1 MKRLL
6 LGLAAV
12 AAMTFVPHT
21 ASGQES
27 PDLMLVHALKGVTV
41 DIAVDGTVI
50 VPDFKEGSSA
60 NINSFAGQT
69 LSNVTITD
77 STSGDTL
84 LGPVASLE
92 IPASGSHSIVAH
104 RTESGD
110 VTITTYANDVSAT
123 SAGNAR
129 LTVRHTAE
137 AAALDLKIGSETPI
151 SGLTNPNEQSIELPV
166 GQLTDAMTAP
176 AGGDAIAGISTLN
189 LDANTNTIVYVIG
202 ATSDDSIDFV
212 IQVVDIP
219 TQDDETTTTVSGDT
233 TTTVAGETTTT
244 TTIDGTTTTT
254 TSTTTTTIA
263 APTAVNT
270 GSPIDSS
277 TNLAVFA
284 ALGGLALAGGA
295 MVARRRA

>member
-21 ASGQES
+21 ASGQDA
-27 PDLMLVHALKGVTV
+27 PDLMLVHALKDVTASV
-41 DIAVDGTVI
+41 AVDGTVI
-50 VPDFKEGSSA
+50 VPAFREGSSA
-60 NINSFAGQT
+60 NISSFAGQT

-77 STSGDTL
+77 DASGDTL
-84 LGPVASLE
+84 LGPVALE
-92 IPASGSHSIVAH
+92 IPANGSHSIVAH

-110 VTITTYANDVSAT
+110 VTLTTFENDVSAP

-137 AAALDLKIGSETPI
+137 AGAIDLQIGSDAPI
-151 SGLTNPNEQSIELPV
+151 SGLTNPNEQNIELPV
-166 GQLTDAMTAP
+166 GELSDAMLAP
-176 AGGDAIAGISTLN
+176 AGGDAIAGISTLT
-189 LDANTNTIVYVIG
+189 LAADEVTVVYVIG
-202 ATSDDSIDFV
+202 STSDDSIDFV
-212 IQVVDIP
+212 VLAVDFP
-219 TQDDETTTTVSGDT
+219 AQDDETTTTVSGDT

-244 TTIDGTTTTT
+244 TTVDGTTTTT
-254 TSTTTTTIA
+254 ASTTTTTIA

-270 GSPIDSS
+270 GSPIGDSS
-277 TNLAVFA
+277 NLAVFA

-295 MVARRRA
+295 VVARRRV